1 MVNDKFTEVVDHTHI
16 HIPDWDTVTEFE
28 NRIAEFFGAPHAV
41 AVDSCTHGL
50 ELCLRYLQAMEVW
63 SPRNT
68 YVSIPMLAKKLRV
81 ELKWHLPLSH
91 WTCKYPVYYCKI
103 SGAEIIDA
111 ATLWERNSYIT
122 NTFMC
127 LSFQYQKH
135 LSLGRGGMILCP
147 DAESEATLRK
157 MSYDG
162 RERGIPWREQDID
175 TMGYHYY
182 MTPETAA
189 LGLQKLPAAIATE
202 PRIWS
207 WKDYPDVSQFKVFKK

>member
-1 MVNDKFTEVVDHTHI
+1 MVKITEVSLLLDGTHGI
-16 HIPDWDTVTEFE
+16 GYTVPYDFAIVTEFE
-28 NRIAEFFGAPHAV
+28 RRIAEFFGAPYAV

-50 ELCLRYLQAMEVW
+50 ELCFRYTKHDRVLCPE
-63 SPRNT
+63 RT
-68 YVSIPMLAKKLRV
+68 YLSVPMLADKLG
-81 ELKWHLPLSH
+81 LPLKFYQNQWS
-91 WTCKYPVYYCKI
+91 KLYYLGFGI
-103 SGAEIIDA
+103 FDA
-111 ATLWERNSYIT
+111 ATMWCKDSYREGS
-122 NTFMC
+122 FMC

-147 DAESEATLRK
+147 DEASYNQLKK

-162 RERGIPWREQDID
+162 RLPGIPWREQDID

-189 LGLQKLPAAIATE
+189 LGLQKLPEAIATQ

-207 WKDYPDVSQFKVFKK
+207 YADYPDLTKMKLWAK